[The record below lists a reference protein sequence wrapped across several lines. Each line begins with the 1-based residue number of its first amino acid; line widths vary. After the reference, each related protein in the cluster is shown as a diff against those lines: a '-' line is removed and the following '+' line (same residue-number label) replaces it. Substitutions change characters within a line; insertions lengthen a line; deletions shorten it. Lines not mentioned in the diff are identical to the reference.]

1 MKTFNDFGIDI
12 GNKSTGKI
20 KTQCPQC
27 SHTRKNKRDKCL
39 SVDIDKG
46 LFNCHNCGFSGTTKF
61 EKKKEFIRPEKIK
74 VNLTERVI
82 KWFGERGISEPTLQH
97 WKIGESLQYFP
108 QVGKK
113 RRAINFNY
121 YRENNLVNVKYRDG
135 QKNFKMVS
143 GAELIFYGLDNI
155 KTMEKIFIVEGEI
168 DALSLHEA
176 GIYSVCS
183 VPNGASKGNQRL
195 EYLDNCFEYFKDKKE
210 IILCTDNDNPGIEL
224 RNELARRFGA
234 YRCKYVDFGAFK
246 DANEILT
253 TKGAETLRNVIKT
266 AKNFPLE
273 GVLNLDNIWQSV
285 LTYNE
290 NGVKNYSIGLPNADN
305 YFKMELGQWSVV
317 TGIPNS
323 GKSDVMD
330 QICCNMA
337 IKYDMRCAMFA
348 PESFPYEGH
357 IKRIANKLNETN
369 CNNEQLNQTKDFIQD
384 HFFWVKIDLENLTLK
399 GILNAFRDLV
409 FQKGINVCVIDPWNM
424 LDHSAQRDHSYIGR
438 ALSDITQFCQQTN
451 THLFLVAHP
460 RKIESENGRYKKPT
474 LYDIS
479 GSADFFNKAYNGLI
493 VYRCIGERTKFKSDV
508 VKIYIEKVKRKE
520 NGQLGDFDIAPDFN
534 NGGIYKDIDLET
546 KKFEV
551 IKDNIPF

>member
-1 MKTFNDFGIDI
+1 MKTFNDFGIYI

-61 EKKKEFIRPEKIK
+61 EKKKEFVRPEKIK
-74 VNLTERVI
+74 VNLTERVV

-97 WKIGESLQYFP
+97 WKIGESLEYFP

-121 YRENNLVNVKYRDG
+121 YRENDLVNVKYRDG

-195 EYLDNCFEYFKDKKE
+195 EYLDNCFEYFKDKKQ
-210 IILCTDNDNPGIEL
+210 IILCTDNDNPGIQL

-234 YRCKYVDFGAFK
+234 YRCNYVDFGAFK

-273 GVLNLDNIWQSV
+273 GVLNLDNIWDSV
-285 LTYNE
+285 LNYNE

-337 IKYDMRCAMFA
+337 LKYDMRCAMFA

-369 CNNEQLNQTKDFIQD
+369 CNNDQLNQTKDFIQD

-399 GILNAFRDLV
+399 GILKAFKELV

-438 ALSDITQFCQQTN
+438 ALSEITQFCQQTN

-479 GSADFFNKAYNGLI
+479 GSADFFNKAFNGLI

-520 NGQLGDFDIAPDFN
+520 NGQLGDFDIAPDFK